1 MGVTQ
6 PSAQVWDM
14 YCKWKLEGGRGRGM
28 GAHQGSERESWAPR
42 GNIDYPAYPFLE
54 VLFYH
59 YCAICY
65 FKHEALGIWKFI

>member
-28 GAHQGSERESWAPR
+28 GPTKVVSAKAGPQE

-65 FKHEALGIWKFI
+65 FKHEAFGIWKFI